1 MQSKAGPKKGRGGRR
16 AGAGRKRRLCPVR
29 APKGPRGGKRPG
41 AGRKPK
47 VRTIAKLEKI
57 AEPAQLELFRP
68 GGGAAVDS

>member
-1 MQSKAGPKKGRGGRR
+1 
-16 AGAGRKRRLCPVR
+16 
-29 APKGPRGGKRPG
+29 
-41 AGRKPK
+41 